1 MLMNKKWTAIVLGI
15 TLMATGI
22 MATDQ
27 GHRISYGDN
36 IEVQRA
42 LTRAD
47 MDQNWSEMLED
58 FQQIIELDEEGS
70 MDEAIDLW
78 EELIPQVD
86 SQLGIVFDDSWMPD
100 DEGMDEEDEA
110 GGWTGYI
117 NTFSGLIDDQ
127 YIFDELIEFAEDI
140 DSLTETSP
148 MVDRLESQISILLNE
163 ALASV
168 DLTEVEGIFLEP
180 SELEGYLSDVELETY
195 SKLLDIYMNDEENG
209 NFESAQDS
217 YEELIDLLNQYPE
230 LSDENEG
237 QLFAQ
242 FKVINEKLTL
252 IENPVDEY
260 GEALN
265 VQSAS
270 KDELEKYQLL
280 WNYVIKLMPD
290 SATDYVD
297 KFEVGTDGRD
307 GTMAFVYPTSESGK
321 KFVLNL
327 DVNDMIGPDG
337 KYMKKDMDE
346 TIVHEFG
353 HVLTLNNT
361 QLTSSA
367 TGTYQT
373 QEGILRQESYMNKFH
388 GAYWKGKTDKYL
400 LSNEDGYRQYDV
412 EMLYGDHASWFVSD
426 YAATNVEEDIAESFR
441 MFVLED
447 KARGNDIADQ
457 KINFFYQFPE
467 LVEMRDEIRLSQ

>member
-1 MLMNKKWTAIVLGI
+1 MSKREALIFTAAKLIHEKGYNNIGI
-15 TLMATGI
+15 KAI
-22 MATDQ
+22 
-27 GHRISYGDN
+27 
-36 IEVQRA
+36 
-42 LTRAD
+42 
-47 MDQNWSEMLED
+47 
-58 FQQIIELDEEGS
+58 LDEMNIPKGS
-70 MDEAIDLW
+70 FYHYFKSKEELGLSIIDL
-78 EELIPQVD
+78 
-86 SQLGIVFDDSWMPD
+86 
-100 DEGMDEEDEA
+100 
-110 GGWTGYI
+110 YI
-117 NTFSGLIDDQ
+117 NDTGNCLNQ
-127 YIFDELIEFAEDI
+127 VEK
-140 DSLTETSP
+140 
-148 MVDRLESQISILLNE
+148 SIKGLNE
-163 ALASV
+163 FSN
-168 DLTEVEGIFLEP
+168 IFFNRL
-180 SELEGYLSDVELETY
+180 VELNM
-195 SKLLDIYMNDEENG
+195 KRGCPVG
-209 NFESAQDS
+209 N
-217 YEELIDLLNQYPE
+217 LILE